1 MKFQILTYQRLKGIT
16 AVIDPFV
23 AIAIGAP
30 GPINETRFYGTTPEE
45 AREKLIKAAQAYLE
59 HEYTNLTVTEVDL
72 PPRNVDRWG
81 KVL

>member
-30 GPINETRFYGTTPEE
+30 GPINENRFYGTTPEE
-45 AREKLIKAAQAYLE
+45 AREKLIKAAQSYMDR
-59 HEYTNLTVTEVDL
+59 EYTNLTVTEVEIA
-72 PPRNVDRWG
+72 PRAVDMQG
-81 KVL
+81 VVL